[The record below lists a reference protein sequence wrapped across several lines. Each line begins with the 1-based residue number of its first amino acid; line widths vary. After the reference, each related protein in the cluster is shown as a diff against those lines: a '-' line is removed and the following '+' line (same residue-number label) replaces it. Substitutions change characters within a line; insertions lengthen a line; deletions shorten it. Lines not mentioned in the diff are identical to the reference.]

1 MTEADERSSESVPD
15 NPIYHTKH
23 IFRIAFLLIFV
34 VTSLVLSRS
43 LFGNQDDCTAVGIT
57 SDIAHGFESQYQ
69 LAWVDDRF
77 KLVFVPQNLD
87 ADAKQAARHNQNP
100 ATDFEFEW
108 YDIVNDPEESTNI
121 AAGNPEIVRQMS
133 QQLSG
138 WRSSVA
144 RSIEGVER

>member
-1 MTEADERSSESVPD
+1 MPTVLAWAGIELPSER
-15 NPIYHTKH
+15 
-23 IFRIAFLLIFV
+23 LLDGKNLDAIILGEE
-34 VTSLVLSRS
+34 TSRDSPV
-43 LFGNQDDCTAVGIT
+43 
-57 SDIAHGFESQYQ
+57 GFESQYQ

-100 ATDFEFEW
+100 ATDFEFEL

-121 AAGNPEIVRQMS
+121 AKQNPEIVRQMA